1 MLWDFSPAVERTLEK
16 AFKARGLDRLDS
28 WHLFEMVV
36 DPSHQGRGYSSLLM
50 EEGFRR
56 TSPKPVHLEA
66 TTAKNRD
73 IYAHFGFEV
82 DEEHQFGVGAV
93 DKDGIRAR
101 GKAATGYPE
110 WVMTKVCSLFHK

>member
-16 AFKARGLDRLDS
+16 AFKAHGLDRLDS

-36 DPSHQGRGYSSLLM
+36 DPSHQGRGELLCAANEDFHSQCDFSEYSSLLM
-50 EEGFRR
+50 EEGFQR

-82 DEEHQFGVGAV
+82 
-93 DKDGIRAR
+93 RR
-101 GKAATGYPE
+101 PP
-110 WVMTKVCSLFHK
+110 